1 MNYKHIIIV
10 KDGIEYEVKVNT
22 FDLEEDNYK
31 LAWEIVNLSPINQ
44 IEYDLSV
51 MNSKLILTKIVLNVV
66 ISILK

>member
-10 KDGIEYEVKVNT
+10 KDGIEYEFKVNT

-51 MNSKLILTKIVLNVV
+51 MNSKIDINKNRFEC
-66 ISILK
+66 SY